1 VTVSAQLKATIKA
14 RDVTL
19 YRIAKDSGVDWG
31 TLKRFVDGTR
41 PDIRVSTVDKLC
53 TCLGL
58 ELQPKQMQRGKKRS
72 R

>member
-31 TLKRFVDGTR
+31 TLKRLVDGTR

-58 ELQPKQMQRGKKRS
+58 ELQPKMPRGKKRS
-72 R
+72 K